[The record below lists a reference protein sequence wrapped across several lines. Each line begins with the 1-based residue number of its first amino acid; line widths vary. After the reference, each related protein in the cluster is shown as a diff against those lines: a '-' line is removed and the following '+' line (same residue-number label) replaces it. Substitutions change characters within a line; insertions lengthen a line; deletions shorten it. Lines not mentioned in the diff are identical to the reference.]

1 MSSSFIPKAL
11 HVHFQVFSLQ
21 GNSSIY
27 LISPHREM
35 KLQKEHDYYTN
46 KLLEWQKKFDQ
57 QLDEVAKKLKDFSS
71 KDRMAEA
78 ETYMAELS
86 DIQDKINFFQE
97 EVGYA
102 IQLFTCK

>member
-1 MSSSFIPKAL
+1 
-11 HVHFQVFSLQ
+11 
-21 GNSSIY
+21 
-27 LISPHREM
+27 
-35 KLQKEHDYYTN
+35 
-46 KLLEWQKKFDQ
+46 
-57 QLDEVAKKLKDFSS
+57 
-71 KDRMAEA
+71 MAEA